1 MTTPKHTAM
10 PGNSAKPAS
19 SQEYEKALLRARP
32 VRLLLLDVDG
42 VLSDGRISY
51 GSGDLELKSFHAQ
64 DGFGLRLLRQS
75 GIATG
80 IITGRSSEAIRR
92 RAAELKLSHLYEN
105 AADKLVL
112 FEDIL
117 RQEGLQ
123 PEQCAYMGDD
133 WMDLPL
139 LRRAGLAAAP
149 ANAVAEV
156 QARVHFVTKRNGG
169 DGAVRELCDLLLKAH
184 GLYDQLLLQ
193 FDR

>member
-1 MTTPKHTAM
+1 MMTVEIPARAVST
-10 PGNSAKPAS
+10 NSLRR
-19 SQEYEKALLRARP
+19 EDALIQART

-51 GSGDLELKSFHAQ
+51 GSEGMELKSFHTQ

-80 IITGRSSEAIRR
+80 IITGRSSEAVRR

-105 AADKLVL
+105 ATDKLVL
-112 FEDIL
+112 FKDIL

-123 PEQCAYMGDD
+123 PEHCAYMGDD

-139 LRRAGLAAAP
+139 LRRVGLAAAP
-149 ANAVAEV
+149 ANAVSEV
-156 QARVHFVTKRNGG
+156 KERVHFVTQKKGG
-169 DGAVRELCDLLLKAH
+169 EGAVRELCDLLLKAQ
-184 GLYDQLLLQ
+184 GLYAQLLLQ

>member
-1 MTTPKHTAM
+1 MMAQANTA
-10 PGNSAKPAS
+10 ALPAS
-19 SQEYEKALLRARP
+19 TARPQRREQALILAKP

-51 GSGDLELKSFHAQ
+51 GSDGLEIKSFHTQ

-75 GIATG
+75 GIAAG
-80 IITGRSSEAIRR
+80 IITGRCSEAVRR
-92 RAAELKLSHLYEN
+92 RAAELKLAHLYEN
-105 AADKLVL
+105 AADKLLL

-139 LRRAGLAAAP
+139 LRRVGLAAAP

-156 QARVHFVTKRNGG
+156 KERVHFVTERKGG
-169 DGAVRELCDLLLKAH
+169 EGAVREVCDLLLKSQ
-184 GLYDQLLLQ
+184 GLHNQLLSQ

>member
-1 MTTPKHTAM
+1 MFS
-10 PGNSAKPAS
+10 NSSKSSS
-19 SQEYEKALLRARP
+19 SQEQENALLRARP

-51 GSGDLELKSFHAQ
+51 GTDGLELKSFHTQ

-75 GIATG
+75 GIAAG
-80 IITGRSSEAIRR
+80 IITGRGSEAVRR

-112 FEDIL
+112 FEEIL

-139 LRRAGLAAAP
+139 LRRVGLAAAP
-149 ANAVAEV
+149 ANAVAAVKE
-156 QARVHFVTKRNGG
+156 RVHFVTQRNGG
-169 DGAVRELCDLLLKAH
+169 DGAVRELCDLLLKAQ